1 MPVDLSGP
9 LAWTGA
15 AGAELEMLEQLQP
28 NIVKAHV
35 RDHLSILLLRV
46 DDDDE
51 LRTFL
56 GDVSALMKSAHVHL
70 QEVAAHKV
78 PPHPPGT
85 PYVGVGLTA
94 SGYAKLDVHD
104 DAIPPDPSF
113 RAGARDPAI
122 RDNLSD
128 PPPQLWEP
136 AYREDVHVV
145 VLVGDASAAAAA
157 AARLAVA
164 AKLPASAVVLG
175 EETGASLVNA
185 DGHGIEHFGYVDGR
199 SQPMFLVEDVE
210 EERLTTDGTSEW
222 DPTTA
227 LDRVLVPDPGASD
240 PTVHCGS
247 YFVLRKLEQNV
258 QAFKQGEEDLADQLG
273 LEDDDRERA
282 GALIIGRFEDGTPV
296 TLQRADGVND
306 PVPNNFTY
314 DNDDQG
320 AKCPYHGHIRKTNPR
335 GSGGFGQTLEQERA
349 HLMARRGQTY
359 GHRTDDPNGDIPP
372 ALRPTGG
379 VGLLF
384 MAFNAELAAQFEFT
398 QATWADNPDFPQ
410 LPPTAP
416 PGSRAPGLDPVIGQG
431 VRDKVSNPPEWAD
444 PAITETD
451 PVPQAVNMLG
461 AVYCFMPSL
470 GFLRTLA

>member
-28 NIVKAHV
+28 NIIKAHV

-185 DGHGIEHFGYVDGR
+185 DGHGI
-199 SQPMFLVEDVE
+199 
-210 EERLTTDGTSEW
+210 
-222 DPTTA
+222 
-227 LDRVLVPDPGASD
+227 
-240 PTVHCGS
+240 
-247 YFVLRKLEQNV
+247 
-258 QAFKQGEEDLADQLG
+258 
-273 LEDDDRERA
+273 
-282 GALIIGRFEDGTPV
+282 
-296 TLQRADGVND
+296 
-306 PVPNNFTY
+306 
-314 DNDDQG
+314 
-320 AKCPYHGHIRKTNPR
+320 
-335 GSGGFGQTLEQERA
+335 
-349 HLMARRGQTY
+349 
-359 GHRTDDPNGDIPP
+359 
-372 ALRPTGG
+372 
-379 VGLLF
+379 
-384 MAFNAELAAQFEFT
+384 
-398 QATWADNPDFPQ
+398 
-410 LPPTAP
+410 
-416 PGSRAPGLDPVIGQG
+416 
-431 VRDKVSNPPEWAD
+431 
-444 PAITETD
+444 
-451 PVPQAVNMLG
+451 
-461 AVYCFMPSL
+461 
-470 GFLRTLA
+470 